1 MSNQDGAY
9 GLVPHRHISG
19 GEIRSNAYQ
28 IASGYAA
35 NIFRGDPVIMAADG
49 TLQIA
54 AALSVAIIG
63 VFAGVKFTDALGNI
77 TYSGHWP
84 SGTVATD
91 IEAMV
96 YDDPNTTFK
105 VQTDATGAVEADK
118 GALCSLEIVAGD
130 PKTSQSKTNLD
141 VSAGLAATGKQMRI
155 LRLIDNGGYNEPGP
169 FSQVEAIFAVHAIK
183 GVVAGVGGV

>member
-1 MSNQDGAY
+1 VPNVDSAF
-9 GLVPHRHISG
+9 GLVPHRHITG
-19 GEIRSNAYQ
+19 GEIRSNAYP

-35 NIFRGDPVIMAADG
+35 NIFRGDPVILAADG
-49 TLQIA
+49 SLTIA
-54 AALSVAIIG
+54 AALSTAIVG
-63 VFAGVKFTDALGNI
+63 VFAGVKYTDALGNI
-77 TYSGHWP
+77 TYSGFWP
-84 SGTVATD
+84 ANTVATN

-96 YDDPNTTFK
+96 YDDPDIAFK
-105 VQTDATGAVEADK
+105 VQTDATGAVEVDK

-130 PKTSQSKTNLD
+130 PKTGQSKTNLD

-169 FSQVEAIFAVHAIK
+169 FSQVEAIFATHAIK